1 MAWDHEHSLSAT
13 YINGNLIIIIIIV
26 IILFLAYCDRC
37 ISNTVLQT
45 ILIQQ

>member
-13 YINGNLIIIIIIV
+13 YINGNLIIIIIV

-37 ISNTVLQT
+37 ISNTVLPK